1 MIPAP
6 AFTPLHL
13 IKHLIRHLIE
23 PGCAFLLL
31 NTPNHLTLTP
41 ELGRSSRPA
50 RSGIAR
56 RRARIGDAV
65 VIAERVLHVVVGQDA
80 VGGVVAALV
89 DEMDGYAAAGAA
101 AVLEDGVREGSDL
114 R

>member
-6 AFTPLHL
+6 TFTPL
-13 IKHLIRHLIE
+13 HLIRHLIE
-23 PGCAFLLL
+23 HGCAFLLL

-41 ELGRSSRPA
+41 KPGRSSRPA

-80 VGGVVAALV
+80 IGGVVAALV